1 MFSRFVSIIGELRN
15 KESRFGQHVIS
26 GEATNVKDSMHGEE
40 LAAQNIAHALDT
52 HASAVDSPKGEQQT
66 LIERLLAAHR
76 SFFDV
81 ETDYEFE
88 GSRFDGYAEFH
99 SHGEKYVLTK
109 SAKLWE
115 VDAAEYV
122 FFKSVGDLTESLL
135 QELLEFMKTNAVKK
149 VKPEPNHMTS
159 YISLV
164 IVASSVSRDVA
175 KRVKKTSYHKT
186 YMFGLRGWAELRL
199 CVVDMDTRSV
209 ITNAQGR
216 EMKAVLEE
224 NAGFATTGKRGK
236 RR

>member
-1 MFSRFVSIIGELRN
+1 M
-15 KESRFGQHVIS
+15 Q
-26 GEATNVKDSMHGEE
+26 GEE
-40 LAAQNIAHALDT
+40 LAAHDIAQAPNAD
-52 HASAVDSPKGEQQT
+52 ASTADSPKGVQQS
-66 LIERLLAAHR
+66 LVERLLAVHR
-76 SFFDV
+76 TFFDV
-81 ETDYEFE
+81 ETEYEFD
-88 GSRFDGYAEFH
+88 GCHFDGYAEFR

-122 FFKSVGDLTESLL
+122 FFKSVGELTDTLL
-135 QELLEFMKTNAVKK
+135 SELVDFMKTSAVKK

-164 IVASSVSRDVA
+164 VVASSVDHDVA

-199 CVVDMDTRSV
+199 CVVDMTTRSV

-216 EMKAVLEE
+216 EMRHVLEE